1 MRLPLDNNLSERLI
15 DLLAPAEWDVVHV
28 RSLHLQAA
36 KDTVVLD
43 VARTES
49 RVLVSAD
56 TDFGALLAATH
67 AGGPSVVLIRRLAG
81 RRVEEIAGVLLA
93 NLPVVAED
101 LSAGSIV
108 AIEETTMRIRR
119 LPIA

>member
-1 MRLPLDNNLSERLI
+1 MRLLLDNNVSERLI
-15 DLLAPAEWDVVHV
+15 GLLAPAEWDVVHV

-36 KDTVVLD
+36 KDAVVLD

-93 NLPVVAED
+93 NPPVVAED

-108 AIEETTMRIRR
+108 AMDETTMRIRR